1 MILGIN
7 SDYLPKMNKQ
17 LLVIMETRCICII
30 WGTDGEVL
38 RLYDTFILS
47 YWPETWNFMQF
58 IRNVTCTYLGSHYCF
73 WLHIGRPG
81 FDPRQ
86 RQIIFLFR
94 LCVQSNFE
102 AHRASYAVDT
112 GGPFPA
118 VKVKRGRG
126 VRLTTQPHLVPR
138 STVSRRYT
146 SSPPWCSITVEGRL
160 YFYLPNILSQTGSHN
175 ILLSRIIVFADLFLL
190 LLNIL
195 LKLNNVLSQGGKV
208 LQKCTRAA

>member
-1 MILGIN
+1 MAP
-7 SDYLPKMNKQ
+7 SSF
-17 LLVIMETRCICII
+17 LV
-30 WGTDGEVL
+30 DL
-38 RLYDTFILS
+38 R
-47 YWPETWNFMQF
+47 PPWNFMQF
-58 IRNVTCTYLGSHYCF
+58 IRNVTMYL
-73 WLHIGRPG
+73 
-81 FDPRQ
+81 PRQ
-86 RQIIFLFR
+86 SVQFMTTYWTAGVRSPAEAKDFLFR

-102 AHRASYAVDT
+102 AHLASYPVYT

-126 VRLTTQPHLVPR
+126 VRLTTHPHLVPR

-146 SSPPWCSITVEGRL
+146 SSPPWCCITVEGRL

-175 ILLSRIIVFADLFLL
+175 ILLSRIIVFTDLFLL